1 MGCFAC
7 AAGCL
12 THETER
18 VQMIFNWNGDTVWI
32 LERQEVDP
40 GDNDDLLLSSSC
52 RLLKIA

>member
-32 LERQEVDP
+32 LERQEGDP